1 MKREIR
7 PVTRDEAV
15 EYLKVLPFANG
26 LPWWEP
32 YPAAWYG
39 GQAVHPPTRSPA
51 SAQQLDTWADEI
63 MADPFFHPQ
72 AAFVDGRIVGGS
84 AMLSLEITVPGPRPV
99 AMGGVTSTAV
109 IATHRRRG
117 LLRAIM
123 QAMFNE
129 ALSRGEA
136 IATLSASEGS
146 IYGRFGYGPATLRT
160 RWEIERSAAA
170 LYPPAVPDPGSTELA
185 DAAAARAAWP
195 LLHELARLH
204 RVGEISPQASQ
215 WASLS
220 EAGEAPDGPLRY
232 VIHRAAAG
240 EIDGIARYRL
250 PWSPDVAEAGVLVV
264 EGLEAVTDDAY
275 RALWELLLDFDLT
288 RRVVAVTRPADEPLR
303 WMLKDPR
310 AMRVTRQT
318 DNLWVRLLDV
328 PAALEAR
335 HYEADGSLVFEIAED
350 AMCPANVGTWRLSVS
365 GGTGVCAPAAG
376 VTPDLAVEVQSLGS
390 LYLGGMSA
398 SLLACAGRVREH
410 RDGAVGLLS
419 RLLRTDPAPFNA
431 IGF

>member
-1 MKREIR
+1 M
-7 PVTRDEAV
+7 RDEAV

-26 LPWWEP
+26 MPWWEP

-39 GQAVHPPTRSPA
+39 GEAALPPLPPPA
-51 SAQQLDTWADEI
+51 PVEQLEKWADEI
-63 MADPFFHPQ
+63 MADRAFHSQ
-72 AAFVDGRIVGGS
+72 AAFIDGRIVGGS
-84 AMLSLEITVPGPRPV
+84 AMLSLEITVPGFRAV

-117 LLRAIM
+117 LLRGIM
-123 QAMFNE
+123 QAMFDE
-129 ALSRGEA
+129 ALARGEVL
-136 IATLSASEGS
+136 ATLSASEGG

-170 LYPPAVPDPGSTELA
+170 LRPPAAPDPGSVELA

-195 LLHELARLH
+195 VLHEIARRR
-204 RVGEISPQASQ
+204 RVGEISPQANQ
-215 WASLS
+215 WADLS
-220 EAGEAPDGPLRY
+220 DAGDGPNGPLRY
-232 VIHRAAAG
+232 LIHRAADK
-240 EIDGIARYRL
+240 EVDGIARYRL
-250 PWSPDVAEAGVLVV
+250 PWSPSVAEAGVLVV
-264 EGLEAVTDDAY
+264 EGLEAVTDEAY

-303 WMLKDPR
+303 WMLKDSR

-318 DNLWVRLLDV
+318 DNFWVRLLDV

-335 HYEADGSLVFEIAED
+335 RYEADGSLVFEIAQD
-350 AMCPANVGTWRLSVS
+350 AMCPANAGSWRLSVS
-365 GGTGVCAPAAG
+365 GGTASCEQAVGVAA
-376 VTPDLAVEVQSLGS
+376 DLTVDVQALGS

-398 SLLACAGRVREH
+398 SLLASAGWIRPH
-410 RDGAVGLLS
+410 RDGAVALLS
-419 RLLRTDPAPFNA
+419 RLLRADPAPFNA

>member
-1 MKREIR
+1 MALEIR
-7 PVTRDEAV
+7 PVTREEAV

-39 GQAVHPPTRSPA
+39 GQAVYPPHRPPA
-51 SAQQLDTWADEI
+51 PPEQLDKWADEI
-63 MADPFFHPQ
+63 MADPEFHPQ
-72 AAFVDGRIVGGS
+72 AAFADGRIVGGS
-84 AMLSLEITVPGPRPV
+84 AMLSLEITVPGPRL
-99 AMGGVTSTAV
+99 AALGGVTSTAV

-117 LLRAIM
+117 VLRGIM

-129 ALSRGEA
+129 ALARGEA
-136 IATLSASEGS
+136 VAALSASEGG
-146 IYGRFGYGPATLRT
+146 IYGRFGFGPATVRT

-170 LYPPAVPDPGSTELA
+170 LRPPAAPTAGTLELA
-185 DAAAARAAWP
+185 DAAAARDAWP
-195 LLHELARLH
+195 VLHEAARRL
-204 RVGEISPQASQ
+204 RVGETSPQTGQ

-220 EAGEAPDGPLRY
+220 DSGEPPDGPLRY
-232 VIHRAAAG
+232 LLHRAPG
-240 EIDGIARYRL
+240 GQVDGIARYRL

-288 RRVVAVTRPADEPLR
+288 RRIVAVARPADEPLR
-303 WMLKDPR
+303 WMLEDPR

-318 DNLWVRLLDV
+318 DNFWVRLLDV
-328 PAALEAR
+328 PAALESR
-335 HYEADGSLVFEIAED
+335 RYEADGSLVVEIPED
-350 AMCPANVGTWRLSVS
+350 AMCPPNAGRWRLSVS
-365 GGTGVCAPAAG
+365 GGAASCAPAGGAA
-376 VTPDLAVEVQSLGS
+376 PDLTTDVQALGS

-398 SLLACAGRVREH
+398 ALLASAGRIRQH
-410 RDGAVGLLS
+410 RDGAVGVLS
-419 RLLRTDPAPFNA
+419 RLLRTDPPPYNA

>member
-1 MKREIR
+1 VKREIR

-39 GQAVHPPTRSPA
+39 GQAVHPPTRPPA
-51 SAQQLDTWADEI
+51 SAHQLDTWADEI
-63 MADPFFHPQ
+63 MADPVFHPQ

-109 IATHRRRG
+109 VVTHRRRV

-123 QAMFNE
+123 QVMFDE

-136 IATLSASEGS
+136 IATLSASEGG

-170 LYPPAVPDPGSTELA
+170 LRPPAVPDPGSAELA

-195 LLHELARLH
+195 VLHEIARQH
-204 RVGEISPQASQ
+204 RVGEISPQVSQ

-220 EAGEAPDGPLRY
+220 DAGEAPDGPLRY

-310 AMRVTRQT
+310 AMRITRQT
-318 DNLWVRLLDV
+318 DSLWVRFLDV
-328 PAALEAR
+328 PAALETR
-335 HYEADGSLVFEIAED
+335 RYEADGSLVFEIAED

-365 GGTGVCAPAAG
+365 GGTGACAPAAG
-376 VTPDLAVEVQSLGS
+376 LTPDLTVEVQSLGS

-398 SLLACAGRVREH
+398 SLLASAGRIREH
-410 RDGAVGLLS
+410 HDGAVGLLS